1 MLHLYNSWIYWGY
14 TDLVYDGLY
23 VGSERHQR
31 ADHCQ
36 RPKQEEKDGGTKA
49 PQPFQVDHQ
58 HCQYLKTECISVS
71 MLVMVNLRNPN
82 HTRRT
87 GQNTIRQLR
96 HVYTK
101 ISQPKCIDSILVCK
115 DFCECLVWVRT
126 LKLTYLVGQIWK
138 KEVIYYNH
146 CWLCCLLWP
155 EVKEAY
161 LCWSLQETSAR
172 RLATKRFVHLS
183 LNITDHKSYPLN
195 ESHWKK
201 YIIQNITFIS

>member
-96 HVYTK
+96 HVDTK

-138 KEVIYYNH
+138 KSHLLQPLLTLLSAVTRGKRGLFMLIPSGNFCQTSSHKEICSFKLKYNR
-146 CWLCCLLWP
+146 
-155 EVKEAY
+155 
-161 LCWSLQETSAR
+161 S
-172 RLATKRFVHLS
+172 
-183 LNITDHKSYPLN
+183 
-195 ESHWKK
+195 
-201 YIIQNITFIS
+201 

>member
-1 MLHLYNSWIYWGY
+1 MLHLHNSWIYWGY

-96 HVYTK
+96 HVDTKLSTKMHWFYT
-101 ISQPKCIDSILVCK
+101 SLQ
-115 DFCECLVWVRT
+115 R
-126 LKLTYLVGQIWK
+126 
-138 KEVIYYNH
+138 
-146 CWLCCLLWP
+146 LLWMFSLSQDFKTDLSCWADLKKKRSHLLQP
-155 EVKEAY
+155 LLTLLSAVTRGKRGLFILIISGNFCQTSSHKEICSFK
-161 LCWSLQETSAR
+161 L
-172 RLATKRFVHLS
+172 
-183 LNITDHKSYPLN
+183 
-195 ESHWKK
+195 K
-201 YIIQNITFIS
+201 YNRS